1 MTHVAF
7 FGDGEHAFALPAD
20 LIIELE
26 RKTGAGIGTLC
37 KRVFAGQFAL
47 GDLFETIRL
56 GLIGGGATPA
66 DAAVLVDIYAK
77 GRPLA
82 ETFPFAVA
90 ILERVYFGEPANED
104 APDAG
109 ITGSQINA
117 ASVTATMEP
126 ANG

>member
-47 GDLFETIRL
+47 GDLIETIRL
-56 GLIGGGATPA
+56 GLIGGGTTPA
-66 DAAVLVDIYAK
+66 DAAALVNIYAK

-82 ETFPFAVA
+82 ENFPLAVA
-90 ILERVYFGEPANED
+90 ILERAYFGEPANED
-104 APDAG
+104 AP
-109 ITGSQINA
+109 
-117 ASVTATMEP
+117 